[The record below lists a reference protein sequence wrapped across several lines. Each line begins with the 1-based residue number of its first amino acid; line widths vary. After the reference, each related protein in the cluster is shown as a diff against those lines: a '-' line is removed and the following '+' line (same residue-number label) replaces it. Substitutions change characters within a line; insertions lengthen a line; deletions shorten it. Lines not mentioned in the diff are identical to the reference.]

1 MNENKQGNSQNK
13 ASLKSEKVF
22 DFSLKSNLPFDFRY
36 SYSETNPSVEPIGY
50 REPPRFSPF
59 GPGQLDRKWTGT
71 YALAEEA
78 VVGGPLSE
86 EEVAALVEWFRHNN
100 GSQQI
105 NLAGYE
111 IIDVLPWDE
120 WWNFELTK
128 DESNPHISLLP
139 LHPDVRAK
147 FNETVAWE
155 YALSMVGKPYG
166 YHNLIFSWIDTID
179 GNYPPPLD
187 AHVVASVMTVWN
199 NVQPDYAANMWNEAL
214 NKRLGTKKLKGVGSS
229 FDELLTIPKQ
239 DNWIYSDGS
248 LHHVS
253 FSFLICTRKQG
264 CLIQLQTPFKLQS
277 LRLKDAY
284 TLKLFENNSS
294 RLPKWCKDADT
305 VKLPFCQIR
314 GKYRME
320 LPGYNTMDPYPDM
333 NERCPSLPPKYSRP
347 KGC

>member
-1 MNENKQGNSQNK
+1 MIVMHQIRVSQLSAVSQALSDVVSNISTTPIEDGQPPSPQAGESYAQQHK
-13 ASLKSEKVF
+13 IYKEYIDVWFSGYIDISTTFEDCICLVLIGVVLKFK
-22 DFSLKSNLPFDFRY
+22 Y

-71 YALAEEA
+71 YALAEE
-78 VVGGPLSE
+78 
-86 EEVAALVEWFRHNN
+86 
-100 GSQQI
+100 
-105 NLAGYE
+105 AGYE

-214 NKRLGTKKLKGVGSS
+214 NKRLGTK
-229 FDELLTIPKQ
+229 
-239 DNWIYSDGS
+239 
-248 LHHVS
+248 
-253 FSFLICTRKQG
+253 
-264 CLIQLQTPFKLQS
+264 
-277 LRLKDAY
+277 LKDAY